1 MKLLG
6 NVLQRRKVWKEMTY
20 QLVFISL
27 DFFFWEPVA
36 WVLNNTLRQ
45 NILFGSALDESKYNK
60 IIQCCALDKD
70 VKLFPG
76 GHEQEIGESG
86 INLEVKKKNVNQF
99 CHNYSNLSHCI
110 CYFFYR
116 SKAKISFG
124 ESIVL
129 RCRYLYVWW
138 TFRSRRLN
146 CCQLDFPRMFS
157 EIFGGKNANIGHT
170 STPISAICRSS
181 KKLKIFLLYFFFPV
195 CNSTIWIID
204 CCNEKWKNRTHW

>member
-1 MKLLG
+1 MFL
-6 NVLQRRKVWKEMTY
+6 
-20 QLVFISL
+20 SL

-60 IIQCCALDKD
+60 IIQCCALYKD

-86 INLEVKKKNVNQF
+86 INLKVKKKNVNQF
-99 CHNYSNLSHCI
+99 CHNYSNLNHCI

-129 RCRYLYVWW
+129 RCRYLYV
-138 TFRSRRLN
+138 
-146 CCQLDFPRMFS
+146 
-157 EIFGGKNANIGHT
+157 
-170 STPISAICRSS
+170 
-181 KKLKIFLLYFFFPV
+181 
-195 CNSTIWIID
+195 
-204 CCNEKWKNRTHW
+204 